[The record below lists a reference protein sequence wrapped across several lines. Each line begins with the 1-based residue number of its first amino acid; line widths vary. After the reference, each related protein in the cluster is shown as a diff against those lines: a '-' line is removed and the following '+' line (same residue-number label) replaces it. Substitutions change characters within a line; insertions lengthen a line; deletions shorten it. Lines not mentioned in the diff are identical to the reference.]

1 MVHIALV
8 SVTTVIFGIT
18 SLLLISRAR
27 KRLSEGS
34 IRKYLDNFAIC
45 LAFIVIFSVWQTARS
60 IIGIN
65 INVEGL
71 ATYPEYIFIL
81 FAYIAFVVASFRVL
95 KISEEFGFKE
105 DGKKIEQIVK
115 EKSSNRAESLTS
127 EPKSDQTV
135 EKEVVMQQ
143 QKSLKIDNVSKP
155 KQSFKTTG
163 LPADAK
169 KSNISKRIYTK

>member
-8 SVTTVIFGIT
+8 SITTVIFGIA

-45 LAFIVIFSVWQTARS
+45 LAFIVIFSIWQTARS
-60 IIGIN
+60 ISGVN

-71 ATYPEYIFIL
+71 STYPEYIFIV
-81 FAYIAFVVASFRVL
+81 FAYIAFIVASFRVL

-105 DGKKIEQIVK
+105 DGRKIEQIIK
-115 EKSSNRAESLTS
+115 EKPANT
-127 EPKSDQTV
+127 
-135 EKEVVMQQ
+135 
-143 QKSLKIDNVSKP
+143 KITKVKI
-155 KQSFKTTG
+155 
-163 LPADAK
+163 K
-169 KSNISKRIYTK
+169 KSKK

>member
-1 MVHIALV
+1 MVHIVLV
-8 SVTTVIFGIT
+8 SITTLIFGIT

-60 IIGIN
+60 ISGVN

-71 ATYPEYIFIL
+71 STYPEYIFIV
-81 FAYIAFVVASFRVL
+81 FAYIAFIVASFRVL

-105 DGKKIEQIVK
+105 DGRKIEQIIK
-115 EKSSNRAESLTS
+115 EKPVNVKPA
-127 EPKSDQTV
+127 KA
-135 EKEVVMQQ
+135 
-143 QKSLKIDNVSKP
+143 KI
-155 KQSFKTTG
+155 
-163 LPADAK
+163 K
-169 KSNISKRIYTK
+169 KSKK